1 MQKNNIVLARV
12 FFVVAFF
19 ALLSLHHLSYLFAAL
34 ITLWIV
40 SFPKI
45 APLTIRVLRSILI
58 FNLGLSLGYAAMA
71 LWRHETPWE
80 YLFYINLKVY
90 VLTYFVFWFFG
101 RHSIV
106 RLMGFSKD
114 LSYLTTIALSQ
125 IVSYKKSFEDFRLAY
140 LSRGLRLKDKNPR
153 FIARTFEYFLEKSLY
168 DADERTLAMK
178 ARGFF
183 RD

>member
-1 MQKNNIVLARV
+1 MQKNNILLARA
-12 FFVVAFF
+12 FFIVAFF
-19 ALLSLHHLSYLFAAL
+19 ALLSLHQLSYLFAAL

-40 SFPKI
+40 SYQKI
-45 APLTIRVLRSILI
+45 VPLTIRVLRSIVI
-58 FNLGLSLGYAAMA
+58 FNLGVSLGYAAMA

-80 YLFYINLKVY
+80 FLLYINLKVY

-101 RHSIV
+101 RYSIV
-106 RLMGFSKD
+106 QIVGFSKD

-125 IVSYKKSFEDFRLAY
+125 IFSYKKSFEDFRLAY
-140 LSRGLRLKDKNPR
+140 LSRGLRLKDKNPA
-153 FIARTFEYFLEKSLY
+153 FIARSFEYFLEKSLY
-168 DADERTLAMK
+168 DANERTLGMK

>member
-1 MQKNNIVLARV
+1 MQKNKILSARL
-12 FFVVAFF
+12 FFVAAFF
-19 ALLSLHHLSYLFAAL
+19 TLLSLHHLAYLFTAL
-34 ITLWIV
+34 IALWIV

-45 APLTIRVLRSILI
+45 VPLTIRVIRSILI
-58 FNLGLSLGYAAMA
+58 FNLGVSLGYAAMA

-90 VLTYFVFWFFG
+90 LLTYFVFWFFT
-101 RHSIV
+101 HYSIV
-106 RLMGFSKD
+106 QIVGFSKD

-125 IVSYKKSFEDFRLAY
+125 IFSYKKSFEELRLAY
-140 LSRGLRLKDKNPR
+140 LSRGWRLKDKNPA
-153 FIARTFEYFLEKSLY
+153 FIARAFEFFLEKSFY
-168 DADERTLAMK
+168 DANERTLAMK